1 MTKLEIIEEV
11 LGTYIK
17 NPKLRGIKVN
27 VSGSTQ
33 CVYHNLTDGT
43 KCAVGMCMTK
53 EAIEKIERY
62 TSDLSSWEELKE
74 DVETFDACLMNFVII
89 GESVL
94 RLDIHFIEA
103 HPQIEWHK
111 IRGFRNLIAHDY
123 FGIDVEE
130 VWDIIITKIPTLK
143 QFITEIM

>member
-1 MTKLEIIEEV
+1 MSKS
-11 LGTYIK
+11 
-17 NPKLRGIKVN
+17 N
-27 VSGSTQ
+27 VIAI
-33 CVYHNLTDGT
+33 LTI
-43 KCAVGMCMTK
+43 K

-74 DVETFDACLMNFVII
+74 DVETFDACLLNFVII

-111 IRGFRNLIAHDY
+111 IRGFRNLIAHDN